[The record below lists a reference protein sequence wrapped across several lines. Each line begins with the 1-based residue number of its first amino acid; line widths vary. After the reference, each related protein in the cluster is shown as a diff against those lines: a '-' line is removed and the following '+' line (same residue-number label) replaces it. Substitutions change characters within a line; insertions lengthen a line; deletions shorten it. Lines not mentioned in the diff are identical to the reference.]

1 VPLQLALAHPQVS
14 LVVHFAGQYGGARA
28 SDGKLPNGML
38 VQYLHLLS
46 HYHGAFLDRLAALE
60 ANQALALAS
69 PHGGGKGGALLK
81 GGNVFHPF
89 HDDEHAKR
97 SGLRAGGGS
106 GAKPLNARVFGGG
119 RLASSS
125 SSSSSSSG
133 KGAPSSEGPKVGK
146 APSLLR
152 TSHWFR
158 LSTDPKSFFFWQLP
172 CLFRMCMLAL
182 PCIFFSFFQMGQ

>member
-1 VPLQLALAHPQVS
+1 M
-14 LVVHFAGQYGGARA
+14 HFAGQYGGARA

-69 PHGGGKGGALLK
+69 PHDGGGASGGGGGGGGSALLK
-81 GGNVFHPF
+81 GGHVFHPF

-97 SGLRAGGGS
+97 NGLRAGGAGG

-119 RLASSS
+119 RLAASSS
-125 SSSSSSSG
+125 SSSSSNSG
-133 KGAPSSEGPKVGK
+133 KGGGAASEGPKVREV
-146 APSLLR
+146 AVHSLTMKWSSLFPD
-152 TSHWFR
+152 S
-158 LSTDPKSFFFWQLP
+158 WQIKL
-172 CLFRMCMLAL
+172 
-182 PCIFFSFFQMGQ
+182 